1 MIPYKHQTHHTQ
13 TNLRTK
19 KAYEVNKMEEQITNW
34 LEEEEKNLQ
43 EPKEFET
50 LPSLVL
56 EENKVVEFEVD
67 FSNPFEQWQ
76 DTANGVI
83 KKIIPVVH
91 EGERKNFWL
100 NVKNPTYREII
111 VAGKLGTTKF
121 KVMRTGQKKDTKY
134 NIIKE

>member
-19 KAYEVNKMEEQITNW
+19 HGGKTKMEEQITNW

-67 FSNPFEQWQ
+67 FSNPFENWE
-76 DTANGVI
+76 DKVNGVT
-83 KKIIPVVH
+83 KKIIPVTH
-91 EGERKNFWL
+91 EGEKKNWWL
-100 NVKNPTYREII
+100 NVKNPTYREVIL
-111 VAGKLGTTKF
+111 AGKEGTTKF
-121 KVMRTGQKKDTKY
+121 KVLRTGQKKETKF